1 MTLVV
6 PSLDNIFTDLLI
18 SQVVKIGAIKPIFL
32 DSVKFGDIFL
42 RFLPNLGLKEDI

>member
-18 SQVVKIGAIKPIFL
+18 SQVVKIGAMKPIFL
-32 DSVKFGDIFL
+32 DSGSL
-42 RFLPNLGLKEDI
+42 RGERGGEVMRVSKVC